1 MFYKQKKILEIS
13 MSKAD
18 AINIL
23 SENLDTPRIFPTI
36 FSTNKKKFQGLIK
49 EDSTFEIQQSIY
61 FFHNILKPYLIGKF
75 KEEGERT
82 IIELT
87 FNTEPFYKVS
97 IFLIL
102 ILLIL
107 DFLDRK
113 NPYALES
120 ILFLIGFFLLLL
132 FFSKKIFNYNCNKS
146 MKFLKEILNAKEIQ
160 H

>member
-1 MFYKQKKILEIS
+1 MFYKQRKILETSI
-13 MSKAD
+13 SKAD
-18 AINIL
+18 AIHAL
-23 SENLDTPRIFPTI
+23 SENLDPPRIFPII
-36 FSTNKKKFQGLIK
+36 FFKNRKKFHGRIK
-49 EDSTFEIQQSIY
+49 EDSTFEMQQNMY
-61 FFHNILKPYLIGKF
+61 FFYDFLKPYLIGKF

-107 DFLDRK
+107 DFFDPK
-113 NPYALES
+113 NPYALEF
-120 ILFLIGFFLLLL
+120 ILFLLILFFPLLLL
-132 FFSKKIFNYNCNKS
+132 TKKLFNYRCNKS
-146 MKFLKEILNAKEIQ
+146 IKFLKEILHAKEIQ